1 MARSLAAHFAVQ
13 SLYDAR
19 PVHQPKRGFARPLS
33 KGEVM
38 TTTREKNE
46 PRKLP
51 MMPIRDMVIF
61 PYMMTPFVVGRES
74 SVRALEEALTGDRK
88 IFLATQHD
96 ASIDEPRAKDI
107 YQVGCV
113 CNIVQSVKMP
123 DGNIKVL
130 VEGVERAKSIEVSD
144 RDGFFVATV
153 RMGKREF
160 EMSPNVEQL
169 MQRVTTLFEN
179 YVKLQQSLNYETII
193 ATVRMDEPA
202 KFSDV
207 IASNLQ
213 VGIEEKQELLAI
225 FDPAARLA
233 RLADVLD
240 IEIEKL
246 DLDRNIQSRVKRQME
261 RAQKEYYLNEK
272 IKAIQKELGR
282 GEKSEFDELRK
293 KIESAGMPKDVLD
306 KCIQELKKLEAMPPM
321 SAESTVSR
329 NYIDWLLAVPWKKRS
344 KETRSIDYAEKVL
357 NTDHYGLEKIKERIL
372 EFLAVRQ
379 LVKNPKG
386 SILCFVGPPG
396 VGKTSLG
403 MSIAKATGRK
413 FVRLSLGGVRDEAE
427 IRGHRRT
434 YIGAMPGQII
444 QHMKRA
450 GTKNPVFL
458 LDEVDKISSD
468 FRGDPAS
475 ALLEVL
481 DPEQNVTFQD
491 HYLDVDYDLSQVLF
505 VATANV
511 LHTIPPALQDR
522 MEILRLQGYTEP
534 EKLEI
539 ARQYLVKKQ
548 REQTGLSD
556 KNIVFT
562 DDAILEMIRFYT
574 REAGVRNLER
584 EIGNVC
590 RKVAR
595 KVVKSGAK
603 HKEEITAQNINE
615 FLGVPKFRDSE
626 AHEKSEVG
634 LVTGLAWT
642 EVGGSI
648 LTTEVQVL
656 DGKGKLTITGQLGDV
671 MQESAQ
677 AALAYIRSKAQAL
690 GLTREFYRNVDLHL
704 HVPEGA
710 IPKDGPSAGIT
721 MATALASALA
731 KIPVRRDIAMTGEI
745 TLRGKVLAIGG
756 LKEKLLA
763 ALRAGIFEAILPRAN
778 EKDLS
783 ELPENIKN
791 AMKLHFVDN
800 MDEVLALALERPLPA
815 PAIPAET
822 ETLAA
827 VPPAEVSTSNLPAP
841 Q

>member
-1 MARSLAAHFAVQ
+1 
-13 SLYDAR
+13 
-19 PVHQPKRGFARPLS
+19 
-33 KGEVM
+33 M

-74 SVRALEEALTGDRK
+74 SVRALEEALNGDRK

-107 YQVGCV
+107 YQVGCI

-130 VEGVERAKSIEVSD
+130 VEGVERAKSVDVSD

-160 EMSPNVEQL
+160 EMSPAVEQL

-193 ATVRMDEPA
+193 ATVRLDEPA
-202 KFSDV
+202 KLSDV

-213 VGIEEKQELLAI
+213 IGIEEKQELLAI

-293 KIESAGMPKDVLD
+293 KIEGAGMPKDVLD

-329 NYIDWLLAVPWKKRS
+329 NYIDWLLAVPWRKRS

-539 ARQYLVKKQ
+539 ARQYLIKKQ

-562 DDAILEMIRFYT
+562 DDAVLEIIRFYT

-595 KVVKSGAK
+595 KVVKSGSK
-603 HKEEITAQNINE
+603 HKEEVTAQNIGE

-656 DGKGKLTITGQLGDV
+656 DGKGKMTVTGQLGDV

-763 ALRAGIFEAILPRAN
+763 ALRAGIFETILPRAN

-783 ELPENIKN
+783 ELPDNIKN

-800 MDEVLALALERPLPA
+800 MDEVLTLALERPLPA
-815 PAIPAET
+815 AALPAET

-827 VPPAEVSTSNLPAP
+827 VPPAEVTGNLPAP